1 MKSVYNMPDQKL
13 RQYCGRRAN
22 KHKTEGKSLNLM
34 TTVVLKV
41 FGIFFILNLLACLGS
56 FM

>member
-1 MKSVYNMPDQKL
+1 MKSVYKKL

-34 TTVVLKV
+34 TTVVFKY
-41 FGIFFILNLLACLGS
+41 LGFS
-56 FM
+56 LS